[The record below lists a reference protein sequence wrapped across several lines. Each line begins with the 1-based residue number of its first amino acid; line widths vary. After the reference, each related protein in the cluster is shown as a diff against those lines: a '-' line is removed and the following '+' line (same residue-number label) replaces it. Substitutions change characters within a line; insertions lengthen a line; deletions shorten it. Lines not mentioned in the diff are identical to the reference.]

1 LEKSRVLPYVRVQGA
16 AELSLGSR
24 LEVNAKLLVR
34 SYDLVLNGPYYL
46 VSFVHDMTRLSAR
59 QN

>member
-1 LEKSRVLPYVRVQGA
+1 MLPYVRVQGA
-16 AELSLGSR
+16 AELSQGSR

-46 VSFVHDMTRLSAR
+46 VSFVHYMTRLSAR